1 MKSGRL
7 LMSCF
12 HSLDGGAR
20 TSVLDFTVTIVN
32 ILPWVSDLEETN
44 EINKRLLPKT
54 RASTTLLPRR

>member
-1 MKSGRL
+1 
-7 LMSCF
+7 MSCF